1 MLPEENIPAD
11 KRLGDVKAQYILSSI
26 DVYLSGEWVE
36 SDSIGGYMFI
46 DFELLKKHGT
56 VSWDTSN
63 RILSCELKR

>member
-1 MLPEENIPAD
+1 M
-11 KRLGDVKAQYILSSI
+11 KAQYILSSI

-46 DFELLKKHGT
+46 DFELLKKYGS